1 MIPKLS
7 ASDIKE
13 IASKLKSGDI
23 LYFEK
28 IKNQKFNVGDIL
40 IKKTIEIE
48 EDLVT
53 ESVEMYEN
61 SVLPARFLVVSADNN
76 TNAAFCK
83 AILENGK
90 LDKDICCTICLDD
103 IGYDYS
109 YTLYE
114 VDPSFIDAV
123 ILGEEFDIGELLKEE
138 KQRKSRLV
146 KMNKTSAI
154 SFDNLKEVNE
164 FVKSLKQGDMIYY
177 HDNRTEAFNSNCFR
191 SVCLKK
197 PRKAKVEDY
206 IETRR
211 WRRHTGRNLK
221 KDALNDK
228 HVLYVRCMQT
238 SSLITT
244 AELIDKAL
252 YKYKPVM
259 LKEQL

>member
-1 MIPKLS
+1 MTPKLS
-7 ASDIKE
+7 TSDLKE
-13 IASKLKSGDI
+13 IAEKLRSVDI
-23 LYFEK
+23 TYFEK

-48 EDLVT
+48 DGLVK
-53 ESVEMYEN
+53 ESIEMYEN
-61 SVLPARFLVVSADNN
+61 SVLPARYLVISADNN
-76 TNAAFCK
+76 TNVAFYK

-90 LDKDICCTICLDD
+90 LDKDLHCTICFDD
-103 IGYDYS
+103 ISWDE
-109 YTLYE
+109 YTIFE

-146 KMNKTSAI
+146 KMNRTSAT
-154 SFDNLKEVNE
+154 SFKTLKEVNE

-177 HDNRTEAFNSNCFR
+177 HNNEAEEFNSNRFR

-206 IETRR
+206 VETRR
-211 WRRHTGRNLK
+211 WTRHTSRHVPKNS
-221 KDALNDK
+221 LNDK
-228 HVLYVRCMQT
+228 HVLYVRCMQ
-238 SSLITT
+238 SQSLITT

-252 YKYKPVM
+252 YKHKPVI

>member
-1 MIPKLS
+1 MTPKLS
-7 ASDIKE
+7 TSDLKA
-13 IASKLKSGDI
+13 IAEKLSGADI
-23 LYFEK
+23 TYFEK

-40 IKKTIEIE
+40 IKKTIDFEYGS
-48 EDLVT
+48 VK
-53 ESVEMYEN
+53 ESIQMYEN
-61 SVLPARFLVVSADNN
+61 SVLPARYLVVSADDN
-76 TNAAFCK
+76 TNVAFYK

-90 LDKDICCTICLDD
+90 LDKDINCTICFDD
-103 IGYDYS
+103 IGYDE
-109 YTLYE
+109 YTLFE
-114 VDPSFIDAV
+114 VDPNFIDAV

-146 KMNKTSAI
+146 KMNKTSAVE
-154 SFDNLKEVNE
+154 FDNLKEVNE

-177 HDNRTEAFNSNCFR
+177 HDSTAEAFNSNYFR

-211 WRRHTGRNLK
+211 WRRHTGRNIN

-228 HVLYVRCMQT
+228 HVLYVRCMQS

-252 YKYKPVM
+252 YKYKPVV